1 MPTMAEEVLAA
12 KAGREVVPGEFISVE
27 PDWCLLHDGG
37 FLAFRYLEEMSAGV
51 ARPGRVVVAF
61 DHICPAN
68 SPETAGLQDYV
79 REMVGRYG
87 IENFFDCGCG
97 ICHQVMAEEFARP
110 GDVIIGGDS
119 HTLTAG
125 ALGAFA
131 AGMGASD
138 MAVLLATGEVWLKVP
153 ESIKVT
159 VEGEPGAGV
168 FPKDLALSIIAQLG
182 PDGAN
187 YRAVEFHGSTVMDMD
202 IPGRM
207 TLCNMAAEM
216 GAKTAMVPPDG
227 RTAAFTGQRG
237 VELTRRSPDRDAEY
251 LEEMAFEPP
260 SSPMVAVPHRVDDA
274 RSVEEVE
281 GTEVDQVFIG
291 SCTNGR
297 LEDLEAAEGVI
308 RGREVRARTLVAP
321 ASRRVLLEAAEAGL
335 IASLARAGCV
345 ILPPGCGPCLGQ
357 HQGVLGEGETAFST
371 SSRNFRGRQGSPEAG
386 IYLGS
391 PATAA
396 ATAVEGRIA
405 DPRRYL

>member
-1 MPTMAEEVLAA
+1 MATLAEKILA
-12 KAGREVVPGEFISVE
+12 RKAGRPVVPGEFISIE
-27 PDWCLLHDGG
+27 PDWSLLHDGG
-37 FLAFRYLEEMSAGV
+37 FLAFRHLEEISDRIV
-51 ARPGRVVVAF
+51 HPEKVVVVF

-79 REMVGRYG
+79 REMVRRFG

-97 ICHQVMAEEFARP
+97 ICHQVMAEEFVRP
-110 GDVIIGGDS
+110 GDVVVGGDS

-138 MAVLLATGEVWLKVP
+138 MAVLLASGEVWLKVP

-159 VEGEPGAGV
+159 VEGEPGPGV
-168 FPKDLALSIIAQLG
+168 FPKDLVLSIIAQVGL
-182 PDGAN
+182 DGAN
-187 YRAVEFHGSTVMDMD
+187 YKAVEFHGGTVMDLD

-207 TLCNMAAEM
+207 TFCNMAAEM
-216 GAKTAMVPPDG
+216 GAKTALVPADEK
-227 RTAAFTGQRG
+227 TVAFMEGRG
-237 VELTRRSPDRDAEY
+237 VGTSQLWPARDAEY
-251 LEEMAFEPP
+251 SEELAFEPP
-260 SSPMVAVPHRVDDA
+260 PSPQVAVPHRVDQV
-274 RSVEEVE
+274 RPVEEVE

-297 LEDLEAAEGVI
+297 LEDLMAAERI
-308 RGREVRARTLVAP
+308 LRGRTVRARTLVAP
-321 ASRRVLLEAAEAGL
+321 ASRRVLLEASKAGIISSL
-335 IASLARAGCV
+335 MASGCV

-357 HQGVLGEGETAFST
+357 HQGVLGDGETAFST
-371 SSRNFRGRQGSPEAG
+371 SSRNFKGRQGSPKAR